1 MPQMTDFL
9 KLKPGVN
16 ELENKQSDAIR
27 FKFERNCFG
36 MIRLGGQDVLVV
48 QLVGLLT
55 IRQ

>member
-27 FKFERNCFG
+27 FKLERNCFG
-36 MIRLGGQDVLVV
+36 MIRSKSRKQE
-48 QLVGLLT
+48 LLYSEMKHYD
-55 IRQ
+55 